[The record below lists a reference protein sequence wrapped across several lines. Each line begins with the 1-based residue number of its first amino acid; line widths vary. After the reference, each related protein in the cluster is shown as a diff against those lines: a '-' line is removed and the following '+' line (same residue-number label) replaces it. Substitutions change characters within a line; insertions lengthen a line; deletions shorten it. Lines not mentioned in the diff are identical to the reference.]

1 MSDFTLGM
9 LYPSTVDLNVFKSV
23 TSVSS
28 VDTRL
33 ASWGSVYVSPEDDD
47 EPGFALRLAT
57 SALIVLTSD
66 SSVVVLL
73 PMFRDS
79 IPETLAPMELT

>member
-1 MSDFTLGM
+1 METRF
-9 LYPSTVDLNVFKSV
+9 FKLF

-28 VDTRL
+28 TDTLL
-33 ASWGSVYVSPEDDD
+33 ASWGSVYVPPDED
-47 EPGFALRLAT
+47 EPELDLMLAT

-66 SSVVVLL
+66 SRVVVLL